1 MHADNSGLP
10 PFWTLLLLYRLLW
23 PALWPVLI
31 AEAVVIAM
39 ILHAG
44 W

>member
-1 MHADNSGLP
+1 MRADNVEP
-10 PFWTLLLLYRLLW
+10 HPFWTLLLLYRLLW
-23 PALWPVLI
+23 PALWPALI
-31 AEAVVIAM
+31 AETVVIAM

>member
-1 MHADNSGLP
+1 MHTDDAEP
-10 PFWTLLLLYRLLW
+10 HPFWTILLLYRLLW
-23 PALWPVLI
+23 PAMWPALI
-31 AEAVVIAM
+31 AEAVVVAM